1 MSDEAE
7 IRKKGFKTI
16 LEIRKKWGFI
26 DFIFCLCNDYY
37 NLRNICGYLIASII
51 LRERESFII
60 KTSWHFTYLYKL
72 VKSKKKV
79 TYTCFD
85 FREVKTTTM
94 ERNRIPIIISKAKH
108 WRDLLYISTADINRS
123 LTKYLAIE
131 CIEELAMMEVSA
143 SQMSLNKFPSH
154 SQSVE
159 RAIKLV
165 EGSEAWRTDMKLAV
179 GEVTPRR

>member
-1 MSDEAE
+1 M
-7 IRKKGFKTI
+7 
-16 LEIRKKWGFI
+16 
-26 DFIFCLCNDYY
+26 
-37 NLRNICGYLIASII
+37 
-51 LRERESFII
+51 
-60 KTSWHFTYLYKL
+60 YKL

-94 ERNRIPIIISKAKH
+94 ERNRIPIIIPKAKY

-143 SQMSLNKFPSH
+143 SQTSLHEFPSH

-165 EGSEAWRTDMKLAV
+165 EGGDAWITDRELAV
-179 GEVTPRR
+179 GEVTAIR

>member
-1 MSDEAE
+1 MTLL
-7 IRKKGFKTI
+7 K
-16 LEIRKKWGFI
+16 
-26 DFIFCLCNDYY
+26 
-37 NLRNICGYLIASII
+37 
-51 LRERESFII
+51 
-60 KTSWHFTYLYKL
+60 
-72 VKSKKKV
+72 VKKKV

-131 CIEELAMMEVSA
+131 CIEELAMGESA
-143 SQMSLNKFPSH
+143 SQTSSHAFPSH